1 MNDDKNDIQK
11 DINTINR
18 ILEKNILL
26 SIEDSYEFDE
36 KQLDIVPD
44 KVKYSKVE
52 KFIKDN
58 SDRFPDVEITRRIF
72 TSYIQNGI
80 LPPIMDENQ
89 PNDKMNYYTKEQI
102 LYYIMAQQLKSV
114 VKLDDLSRLFGQL
127 RDLDEED
134 NSVEIFKLY
143 VEMYEVYKSMMK
155 STVKEL
161 IEKIIMPDLLD
172 ENKECTDEMPNETR
186 VLMKFS
192 LLISCKAIIDM
203 YDEI

>member
-1 MNDDKNDIQK
+1 MNEDKNDFQEEI
-11 DINTINR
+11 DIISKTI
-18 ILEKNILL
+18 EKNILL
-26 SIEDSYEFDE
+26 SMEESNEFDE
-36 KQLDIVPD
+36 KLLYKVPD
-44 KVKYSKVE
+44 KVKYSKVD

-58 SDRFPDVEITRRIF
+58 ADIFPDVEITRRIF

-80 LPPIMDENQ
+80 LPPITDENQ

-172 ENKECTDEMPNETR
+172 ENKECTDEMSNETR